1 MVGLSRMLLVKM
13 ASGGN
18 GSGIV
23 GNDGGGGNGGG
34 GSIGLKVEQT
44 KLLLSV
50 VCSIPTL
57 PLVC

>member
-1 MVGLSRMLLVKM
+1 MKM